1 MSGLAEQIVAATAAE
16 TLILSPASPYES
28 AEKYLQLRCATH
40 EGFTRIIYYRGDFY
54 VWTGTHYREM
64 SDAAAARAIAFS
76 KELVIAPLTT
86 DIATKAADYTKV
98 HGLATA
104 DAIIFAT
111 ANDARADLL
120 TCDAHFAELPGVT
133 YVTKRPA

>member
-1 MSGLAEQIVAATAAE
+1 MRVVDTSVWIEWIVGSPLGE
-16 TLILSPASPYES
+16 TLALELPRNDQWIVPTIVQYELSRWLA
-28 AEKYLQLRCATH
+28 
-40 EGFTRIIYYRGDFY
+40 
-54 VWTGTHYREM
+54 REM

-76 KELVIAPLTT
+76 KELVVAPLTT
-86 DIATKAADYTKV
+86 DIATKAAAYAKL

-111 ANDARADLL
+111 AKDARADLL

-133 YVTKRPA
+133 YVTKGPA

>member
-1 MSGLAEQIVAATAAE
+1 MRVVDTSVWIEWIVGSPLGE
-16 TLILSPASPYES
+16 TLALELPTNDQWIVPTIVQYELSRWLA
-28 AEKYLQLRCATH
+28 
-40 EGFTRIIYYRGDFY
+40 
-54 VWTGTHYREM
+54 REM

-76 KELVIAPLTT
+76 KELVVAPLTT
-86 DIATKAADYTKV
+86 DIATTAADYSKV

-120 TCDAHFAELPGVT
+120 TCDAHFAKLPRVVYIAKGSQ
-133 YVTKRPA
+133 

>member
-1 MSGLAEQIVAATAAE
+1 MRVVDTSVWIEWIVGSPLGE
-16 TLILSPASPYES
+16 TLARELPTNDRWIVPTIVRYELSRWLA
-28 AEKYLQLRCATH
+28 
-40 EGFTRIIYYRGDFY
+40 
-54 VWTGTHYREM
+54 REM

-76 KELVIAPLTT
+76 KELVVAPLTT
-86 DIATKAADYTKV
+86 DIATTAADYAKV

-120 TCDAHFAELPGVT
+120 TCDAHFAKLPRVV
-133 YVTKRPA
+133 YVARGSQ

>member
-1 MSGLAEQIVAATAAE
+1 MRVVDTSVWIEWIVGSPLGE
-16 TLILSPASPYES
+16 TLALELPRNDQWIVPTIVQYELSRWLA
-28 AEKYLQLRCATH
+28 
-40 EGFTRIIYYRGDFY
+40 
-54 VWTGTHYREM
+54 REL

-76 KELVIAPLTT
+76 TELVVAPLTT
-86 DIATKAADYTKV
+86 DIATNAAAYATV

-111 ANDARADLL
+111 AKDARADLL

-133 YVTKRPA
+133 YVKKRPA

>member
-1 MSGLAEQIVAATAAE
+1 MRVVDTSVWIEWIVGSPLGE
-16 TLILSPASPYES
+16 TLARELPTNDRWIVPTIVRYELSRWLA
-28 AEKYLQLRCATH
+28 
-40 EGFTRIIYYRGDFY
+40 
-54 VWTGTHYREM
+54 REM

-76 KELVIAPLTT
+76 KELVVAPLTT
-86 DIATKAADYTKV
+86 DIATTAADYAKV

-120 TCDAHFAELPGVT
+120 TCDAHCAKLPRVV
-133 YVTKRPA
+133 YVARGSQ

>member
-1 MSGLAEQIVAATAAE
+1 MRVVDTSVWIEWIVGSPLGERLALELPRNDQWIVPTIVQYE
-16 TLILSPASPYES
+16 LSRWVA
-28 AEKYLQLRCATH
+28 
-40 EGFTRIIYYRGDFY
+40 
-54 VWTGTHYREM
+54 REM

-76 KELVIAPLTT
+76 TELIVAPLTT
-86 DIATKAADYTKV
+86 DIATKAAAYAKI

-111 ANDARADLL
+111 AKDARADLL

-133 YVTKRPA
+133 YVKKGSA

>member
-1 MSGLAEQIVAATAAE
+1 MRVVDTSVWIEWIVGSPLGERLALELPTNDQWIVPTIIQYE
-16 TLILSPASPYES
+16 LSRWLA
-28 AEKYLQLRCATH
+28 
-40 EGFTRIIYYRGDFY
+40 
-54 VWTGTHYREM
+54 REM

-76 KELVIAPLTT
+76 KELIVAPLTT
-86 DIATKAADYTKV
+86 DIATKAADYAKA

-120 TCDAHFAELPGVT
+120 TCDAHLAKLPSVV
-133 YVTKRPA
+133 YVPKGAQ

>member
-1 MSGLAEQIVAATAAE
+1 MRVVDTSVWIEWIAGSPLGERLALELPRNDQWIVPTIVQYE
-16 TLILSPASPYES
+16 LSRWVA
-28 AEKYLQLRCATH
+28 
-40 EGFTRIIYYRGDFY
+40 
-54 VWTGTHYREM
+54 REM

-76 KELVIAPLTT
+76 TELIVAPLTT
-86 DIATKAADYTKV
+86 DIATKAAAYAKI

-111 ANDARADLL
+111 AKDARADLL

-133 YVTKRPA
+133 YVKKGSA

>member
-1 MSGLAEQIVAATAAE
+1 MRVVDTSVWIEWIVGSPLGEKLAHELPRNDQWVVPTIVQ
-16 TLILSPASPYES
+16 YELWRWL
-28 AEKYLQLRCATH
+28 A
-40 EGFTRIIYYRGDFY
+40 
-54 VWTGTHYREM
+54 REM

-76 KELVIAPLTT
+76 TELVVAPLTT
-86 DIATKAADYTKV
+86 DIATKAAAYAKL

-111 ANDARADLL
+111 AKDAGADLF

-133 YVTKRPA
+133 YVTKGPA